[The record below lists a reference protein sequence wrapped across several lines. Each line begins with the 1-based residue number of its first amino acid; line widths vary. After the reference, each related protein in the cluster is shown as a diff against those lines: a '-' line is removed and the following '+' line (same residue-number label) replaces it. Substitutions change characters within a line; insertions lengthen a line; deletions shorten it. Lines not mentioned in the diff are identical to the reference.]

1 MLVTSMRLGAA
12 ASISE
17 NRISASGIGNGH
29 SLTIRRSAN
38 HFLPGGKLKK
48 PLRATLKRGSMA
60 GVATVG
66 AAALL
71 LTGCG
76 QAPDA
81 GSGAATKSDFVG
93 CIVSDSGGFDD
104 QSFNQSSFEGLK
116 KAETDL
122 GITVK
127 SAESKANS
135 DFETNLNGMISAG
148 CNLTVTVGFL
158 LGDATKAAAE
168 KNTDKHFAIV
178 DYTYET
184 PIANVKPIV
193 YDTAQAAYLA
203 GYAAAATTKTGKVG
217 TFGGIKIP
225 TVTIFMD
232 GFYDGVQAYNKAKN
246 KTVQV
251 VGWDKTTQDG
261 SFTGDFEK
269 QDTGKQVTINLLDQG
284 ADIIMPVA
292 GPVGKGAGAALK
304 EAKAA
309 GKDVKLIWVDS
320 DGYLTAPEYKDLM
333 LTSVVKQMGEAVE
346 AVVKDD
352 TEGKFNNAAYVGTL
366 ENDGVAIAPFHD
378 LDSAVTAETKSELD
392 ALKADIVSG
401 KLVVESAASPK
412 K

>member
-1 MLVTSMRLGAA
+1 MKDS
-12 ASISE
+12 
-17 NRISASGIGNGH
+17 
-29 SLTIRRSAN
+29 
-38 HFLPGGKLKK
+38 
-48 PLRATLKRGSMA
+48 LRANFKRGSMA
-60 GVATVG
+60 GVASVG

-76 QAPDA
+76 AAPDA
-81 GSGAATKSDFVG
+81 GSSATKTATHYTG

-104 QSFNQSSFEGLK
+104 QSFNQSSYDGLK
-116 KAETDL
+116 KSEKDL

-135 DFETNLNGMISAG
+135 DFETNLNGMMSAG
-148 CNLTVTVGFL
+148 CDLTVTVGFL

-168 KNTDKHFAIV
+168 KNPDKHFAII
-178 DYTYET
+178 DFGYS
-184 PIANVKPIV
+184 PAIANVKPVI

-232 GFYDGVQAYNKAKN
+232 GFYDGVQAYNKAKS

-251 VGWDKTTQDG
+251 IGWDKTTQDG

-269 QDTGKQVTINLLDQG
+269 QDTGKQVTKNLLDQG
-284 ADIIMPVA
+284 ADIVMPVA
-292 GPVGKGAGAALK
+292 GPVGKGAGAALN

-320 DGYLTAPEYKDLM
+320 DGFLTAPEYKGIM
-333 LTSVVKQMGEAVE
+333 LTSVIKKMDEAVQV
-346 AVVKDD
+346 VVKDD
-352 TEGKFNNAAYVGTL
+352 SEGKFSNEAYVGTL
-366 ENDGVAIAPFHD
+366 KNDGVALAPFHD
-378 LDSAVTAETKSELD
+378 LDSAVSAETKSELD
-392 ALKADIVSG
+392 VLKADIMSG
-401 KLVVESAASPK
+401 KLVVKSEASPK
-412 K
+412 